1 MENITPEMLDV
12 YRDEWQRESNQILAT
27 YRSKR
32 EESVQKQTENGL
44 LIINQLKDKLQR
56 LTNDMI
62 SGRENGDT
70 EYVFNMMSQLPS
82 SMMNQLNYQS
92 NFSTPPMSRQGSSR
106 RQRRTDMRKSR
117 RRSSGMPQSN
127 STGLKNSG
135 FSSDDDADREM
146 SDNRSIQR
154 VQSAV
159 TISRNLKYKPNATYS
174 ASSDSGND
182 VSSHSPRSSSNED
195 EPDRGFEDIV
205 SSENESLAESPITKQ
220 PAPCPNFVRTDK
232 ERATIHSMSS
242 ASPDEGYLS
251 PKGTIRLNNKSNKLE
266 LTIRNRPSST
276 L

>member
-1 MENITPEMLDV
+1 
-12 YRDEWQRESNQILAT
+12 
-27 YRSKR
+27 
-32 EESVQKQTENGL
+32 
-44 LIINQLKDKLQR
+44 
-56 LTNDMI
+56 
-62 SGRENGDT
+62 
-70 EYVFNMMSQLPS
+70 MSQLPS

-127 STGLKNSG
+127 STGLKNTG

-182 VSSHSPRSSSNED
+182 VSSHSPRSSSNE
-195 EPDRGFEDIV
+195 
-205 SSENESLAESPITKQ
+205 
-220 PAPCPNFVRTDK
+220 
-232 ERATIHSMSS
+232 
-242 ASPDEGYLS
+242 AS
-251 PKGTIRLNNKSNKLE
+251 
-266 LTIRNRPSST
+266 
-276 L
+276 